1 MPNTILLSIG
11 GFSVLLW
18 GIFHLFPTA
27 SVVKGFGDIS
37 TDNRRIIL
45 MEWITEGLALIFIG
59 VLVLLVTFFGD
70 RESSTAHI
78 VFATSSSVLIAMAIL
93 SLFTGA
99 RIKFLPYRLC
109 PVIFTVSSV
118 LIQLGASL

>member
-1 MPNTILLSIG
+1 MLNTILLSIG

-18 GIFHLFPTA
+18 GISHLFPTR
-27 SVVKGFGDIS
+27 SVVNGFGDIS

-45 MEWITEGLALIFIG
+45 MEWVAEGLALIFIG

-70 RESSTAHI
+70 RSSSTAQI
-78 VFATSSSVLIAMAIL
+78 VFAACSSALFALAIL

-99 RIKFLPYRLC
+99 RIKFLPFRLC
-109 PVIFTVSSV
+109 PVIFTVSAI
-118 LIQLGASL
+118 LIQFGAKL

>member
-1 MPNTILLSIG
+1 MLNTILLSVG

-18 GIFHLFPTA
+18 GISHLFPTI

-37 TDNRRIIL
+37 IDNRRIIL

-70 RESSTAHI
+70 RTSSTAQI
-78 VFATSSSVLIAMAIL
+78 VYAVSSTALMVMAIL

-99 RIKFLPYRLC
+99 RIKFLPFRLC
-109 PVIFTVSSV
+109 PIIFTISAV
-118 LIQLGASL
+118 LIQMGAGL

>member
-18 GIFHLFPTA
+18 GISHLFPTA

-45 MEWITEGLALIFIG
+45 MEWITEGLALIFVG

-70 RESSTAHI
+70 RDSSTANI

-109 PVIFTVSSV
+109 PVIFTISSV

>member
-1 MPNTILLSIG
+1 MLNTILLSIG

-18 GIFHLFPTA
+18 GISHLFPTA
-27 SVVKGFGDIS
+27 SVIKGFGDIS

-70 RESSTAHI
+70 RESSTARI
-78 VFATSSSVLIAMAIL
+78 VFATSSSALVVMALL

-99 RIKFLPYRLC
+99 RIKFLPFRLC
-109 PVIFTVSSV
+109 PVIFTVSAV
-118 LIQLGASL
+118 LIQFGSSL